1 MKKKIVAICENK
13 ESARALKLVEDEL
26 GLDIIC
32 EIQDGISIENE
43 VSQNDIKDAIAI
55 LFVIEYEVEEI
66 EKIERFIDYEYYEVE
81 PKYVIENAKSV
92 VNEIISDIN

>member
-1 MKKKIVAICENK
+1 MKKKIVSICENK